1 MKNVFW
7 MLSLVSVFLFA
18 QETQNNDKEEMEKK
32 YGGFGKSDRF
42 HLQIFNDVWMNLPD
56 SGTYSWY
63 NPGLNL
69 NLFQE
74 FKFGSSN
81 FSFAVGAGI
90 SAHNFRFQAEMLKDS
105 NDYITFHPFAEKKD
119 KYKLVLSYVD
129 LPIEFRYRT
138 KGENIFRVYVGGK
151 IGYMMSNHIKMVDE
165 GLKTKT
171 YNISNLLKY
180 RYGLTLT
187 VGYKLINIYAYYS
200 LSHLFEKNKGP
211 EMYPISVGISFIP
224 F

>member
-1 MKNVFW
+1 MKNFFLL
-7 MLSLVSVFLFA
+7 LSVVSVFLFA
-18 QETQNNDKEEMEKK
+18 QENPEKEEMEKR
-32 YGGFGKSDRF
+32 YGGFGKSDRLHVQF
-42 HLQIFNDVWMNLPD
+42 FNDVWMNLPD
-56 SGTYSWY
+56 SGSYSWY
-63 NPGLNL
+63 NPGFNL
-69 NLFQE
+69 NIFNE

-81 FSFAVGAGI
+81 FSFAIGGGLGV
-90 SAHNFRFQAEMLKDS
+90 HNFHFQAEMLKDS
-105 NDYITFHPFAEKKD
+105 NDVITFHPFADKKD

-138 KGENIFRVYVGGK
+138 KGDNVFRLYIGGK
-151 IGYMMSNHIKMVDE
+151 VGYMMSNHIKLVDN

-187 VGYKLINIYAYYS
+187 VGYKLINVYAYYS
-200 LSHLFEKNKGP
+200 LSSLFEKDKGP
-211 EMYPISVGISFIP
+211 DMYPISIGISFIP